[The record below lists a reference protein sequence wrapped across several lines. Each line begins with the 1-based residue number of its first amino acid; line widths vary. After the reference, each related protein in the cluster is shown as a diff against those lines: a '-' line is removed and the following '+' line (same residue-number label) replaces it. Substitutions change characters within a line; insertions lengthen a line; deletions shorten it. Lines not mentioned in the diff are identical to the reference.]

1 MNELANTLK
10 TIVESEIVIK
20 SNENFVGMGL
30 WNIGNELKYIRDNK
44 TYTDKKYKSFEE
56 YVENELDYS
65 RRQTY
70 NFISISEGY
79 DVQSIAQIGHLG
91 MVKLLELKKLD
102 EPQREEFMINN
113 PVDEMTTRELQKAIK
128 EKQELEEK
136 LKESIEFNKK
146 AHELASLRGEERDEA
161 LKTLESAKKIAIEK
175 SEEAKKLEDALQ
187 IEKDNLKK
195 EKENAKKEIAELQS
209 FIGEAQATG
218 NNEEVERLQASLQ
231 EIQNDLDSSALRIDE
246 LEAQL
251 KDKPIDVITAEPV
264 VIEKIPEEVER
275 ELEELRNNSGQNTSQ
290 PVIRF
295 KIYFAELQQKF
306 REELEV
312 MAEIKEA
319 YPDTYEKCKRNVLN
333 LINSMS
339 ERL

>member
-1 MNELANTLK
+1 MNELANVLK

-113 PVDEMTTRELQKAIK
+113 PVNEMTTRELQQAIK
-128 EKQELEEK
+128 DRDKSQK
-136 LKESIEFNKK
+136 
-146 AHELASLRGEERDEA
+146 ERDEA

-175 SEEAKKLEDALQ
+175 SEEAKRLENALQ
-187 IEKDNLKK
+187 VEKDKLKK
-195 EKENAKKEIAELQS
+195 EKERSKEEIAKLQS
-209 FIGEAQATG
+209 FIGEAKVSG
-218 NNEEVERLQASLQ
+218 NDEEVERLQAALQ
-231 EIQNDLDSSALRIDE
+231 EIQCDLDSSAKKIDE

-264 VIEKIPEEVER
+264 IIEKVPEEVQR
-275 ELEELRNNSGQNTSQ
+275 ELEELRSKTPQNTSQ
-290 PVIRF
+290 PIIRF
-295 KIYFAELQQKF
+295 KIYFDEIQKKF

-333 LINSMS
+333 LINSMA
-339 ERL
+339 EAL